1 MEGKPNNL
9 YNMNVFLIKKR
20 LYTLQW
26 TLETDAI
33 AWLRFLA
40 WVTLAPPTGKRH
52 SAICSKSREL
62 AVLKT
67 ARRERQKIPD
77 MFQFSLHFCISR
89 KSFNTSIKC

>member
-1 MEGKPNNL
+1 M
-9 YNMNVFLIKKR
+9 
-20 LYTLQW
+20 QW

-40 WVTLAPPTGKRH
+40 WATLAPPTGKRH

-67 ARRERQKIPD
+67 ARRKRQKIPD
-77 MFQFSLHFCISR
+77 MFQLASTFASQENHLIQVLNVEFLEEPSEDQ
-89 KSFNTSIKC
+89 KT